1 MLGEHCKTKNMRIVF
16 IGIGV
21 LLAAAA
27 AAAVIMSNQTSSFFA
42 VENNDDGSISVAAQK
57 AAEEAGGMGYITIS
71 EGQELYVR
79 SNLTDNSTVRIEVLP
94 RQTDATTK
102 VLLEESFTGIDVR
115 YFELPEGEYIVR
127 ITAKKGAE
135 GTMDI
140 TSKEGS

>member
-1 MLGEHCKTKNMRIVF
+1 MLGEHCKRKNMRIVL

-71 EGQELYVR
+71 EGRELYVR